1 MSVKVAH
8 RSPEESEEDDED
20 EPADEVDEQVLRDP
34 AVRVLERH
42 DDGVVLHEV
51 VAPQVQL
58 EEERNPQSMRGQTGG
73 EIMNFKSNLGSYVFY
88 AM

>member
-51 VAPQVQL
+51 VAPQVKL
-58 EEERNPQSMRGQTGG
+58 EDERNYHSRTSFRMEFINHKR
-73 EIMNFKSNLGSYVFY
+73 
-88 AM
+88 

>member
-1 MSVKVAH
+1 MSVKVAD
-8 RSPEESEEDDED
+8 RPPEESEEDDED
-20 EPADEVDEQVLRDP
+20 EPADEVDEQVLGDA

-58 EEERNPQSMRGQTGG
+58 KEDR
-73 EIMNFKSNLGSYVFY
+73 
-88 AM
+88 

>member
-8 RSPEESEEDDED
+8 RPPEEGEEDDED
-20 EPADEVDEQVLRDP
+20 EPADEVDEQVLGDP

-58 EEERNPQSMRGQTGG
+58 EDE
-73 EIMNFKSNLGSYVFY
+73 
-88 AM
+88 

>member
-8 RSPEESEEDDED
+8 GPPEEGEEDDED
-20 EPADEVDEQVLRDP
+20 EPADEVDEQVLGDA

-58 EEERNPQSMRGQTGG
+58 EDEWNYISLLNCKNSLEWNSQLLRGRD
-73 EIMNFKSNLGSYVFY
+73 
-88 AM
+88 

>member
-1 MSVKVAH
+1 MSYLTNEGVSVKVAYG
-8 RSPEESEEDDED
+8 PPQESEEDDED
-20 EPADEVDEQVLRDP
+20 EPADEVDEQVLGDP

-58 EEERNPQSMRGQTGG
+58 EDERNSQSLRGQTGPDV
-73 EIMNFKSNLGSYVFY
+73 EV
-88 AM
+88 